1 LQIIFNQLPLDIRL
15 YQLIVAMG
23 INPLLL
29 NKLLPPVLGSSPPAT
44 VLVFAW
50 RCCRCQVGFTA
61 TLLLNQII
69 WMNDLVS
76 ATPRAFAYPLF
87 LAFLYHLLRRSL
99 LGSAVAI
106 ALLGLFYPH
115 YVFVSAGILIL
126 RLFLENGRLSVPE
139 PKRLSAVRLD

>member
-1 LQIIFNQLPLDIRL
+1 
-15 YQLIVAMG
+15 MG

-29 NKLLPPVLGSSPPAT
+29 NKLLPPVLG
-44 VLVFAW
+44 VLTTGYCFGVCLEMLPLPGA
-50 RCCRCQVGFTA
+50 GFTA

-69 WMNDLVS
+69 WMKDDLVS

-87 LAFLYHLLRRSL
+87 LAFFVYLLRRSL

-126 RLFLENGRLSVPE
+126 RLFPREWTTSSVPE
-139 PKRLSAVRLD
+139 QSDYLLCATGLELLCWYCCPMP